1 LCPSELCGRIFIGLR
16 FDVKLV
22 EDGCSGES
30 LLRVPGYW
38 LIFVMELLAR
48 NAEVYVGFSYSICW
62 ELAGADLLYSD
73 GGLDRVDICTQ
84 KF

>member
-1 LCPSELCGRIFIGLR
+1 MCGRIFIGMR

-30 LLRVPGYW
+30 LLRVPGHW

-48 NAEVYVGFSYSICW
+48 NAEVYVGFSYSIC
-62 ELAGADLLYSD
+62 
-73 GGLDRVDICTQ
+73 
-84 KF
+84 

>member
-1 LCPSELCGRIFIGLR
+1 MPE
-16 FDVKLV
+16 
-22 EDGCSGES
+22 
-30 LLRVPGYW
+30 YW

-48 NAEVYVGFSYSICW
+48 NAEVYVGFSCSICW

-73 GGLDRVDICTQ
+73 GGLDRDDICTQ